1 MMVLRE
7 SVGTQSGLRS
17 ENLVRLTKPLRLV
30 PSLWVRGGDGDA
42 SAPAGEIHEL
52 ESEEEFDQILADAE
66 EQGVTVVVDFTAT
79 WCGPCKMIA
88 PVFKALAEEF
98 PNAKFIKVGSACP
111 VDWITDEIVKVIIA
125 HLLSSRVGT

>member
-1 MMVLRE
+1 M
-7 SVGTQSGLRS
+7 G
-17 ENLVRLTKPLRLV
+17 KPLRLV

-42 SAPAGEIHEL
+42 SAPAGDAAGEIHEL

-98 PNAKFIKVGSACP
+98 PNAKFIKVDVDACSG
-111 VDWITDEIVKVIIA
+111 VAAKVGI
-125 HLLSSRVGT
+125 R